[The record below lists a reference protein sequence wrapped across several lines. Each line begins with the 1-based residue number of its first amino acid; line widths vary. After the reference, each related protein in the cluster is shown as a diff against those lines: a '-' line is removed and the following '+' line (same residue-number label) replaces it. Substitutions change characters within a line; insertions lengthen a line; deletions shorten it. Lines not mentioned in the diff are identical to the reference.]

1 MATKK
6 SPAKFF
12 FGGSVY
18 KKMKAALKKR
28 AASAIA
34 KTKKKKVAKPKSKP
48 KSKGKVRV
56 SRSIAASSRRWRPK
70 AKHKA
75 YKGKAVNASKGTGKV
90 PTRKRAVR
98 KVNNKI
104 KIMTYKRKDFDAYDK
119 RQTAQGARQQE
130 GSSPAHLVDD
140 ESGAL
145 TGGSEGSEM
154 SNDAGF
160 NANASVIN
168 KGVRTNTKQ
177 KSLTEMFGSNINEM
191 SKLDQS
197 SDGGASGDVSPEGKA
212 GGSIGQGSI
221 KRMGAASALEAK
233 MNKVLR
239 FKKPKL
245 NSIAAA
251 SKTQSNPISTNT
263 TASNTTASN
272 APASSPSSKGGGNA
286 LSQANI
292 QPINQVLGVNLSK
305 NA

>member
-1 MATKK
+1 
-6 SPAKFF
+6 
-12 FGGSVY
+12 
-18 KKMKAALKKR
+18 
-28 AASAIA
+28 
-34 KTKKKKVAKPKSKP
+34 
-48 KSKGKVRV
+48 
-56 SRSIAASSRRWRPK
+56 
-70 AKHKA
+70 
-75 YKGKAVNASKGTGKV
+75 
-90 PTRKRAVR
+90 
-98 KVNNKI
+98 
-104 KIMTYKRKDFDAYDK
+104 MTYKRKDFDAYDK

-145 TGGSEGSEM
+145 TAGSDGSEV

-160 NANASVIN
+160 NADASVIN

-191 SKLDQS
+191 AKLDQG

-212 GGSIGQGSI
+212 GGNIGQGSI
-221 KRMGAASALEAK
+221 KRMGSESSYQAK

-251 SKTQSNPISTNT
+251 SKTQSNVVSNPIATSAT
-263 TASNTTASN
+263 T
-272 APASSPSSKGGGNA
+272 SKGSGDA
-286 LSQANI
+286 QSQANI
-292 QPINQVLGVNLSK
+292 QPINQVLGVNLAK